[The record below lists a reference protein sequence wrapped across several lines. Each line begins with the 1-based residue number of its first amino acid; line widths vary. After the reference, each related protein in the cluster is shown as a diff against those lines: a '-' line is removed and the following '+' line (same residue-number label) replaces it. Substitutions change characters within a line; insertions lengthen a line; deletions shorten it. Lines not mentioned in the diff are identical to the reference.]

1 MVGTGSPILAG
12 LALALTLGL
21 GHAAVYGPIA
31 AYYCELFPVNIRFS
45 GISICYQMVSV
56 LLGGFTPMVAS
67 VLIVW
72 SGGEIWSVA
81 LLVGVTSLIAGL
93 TLAIS
98 HETAPKVVG
107 SDGSAFVGT
116 RIAATN

>member
-1 MVGTGSPILAG
+1 MVGTGSPILTG

-31 AYYCELFPVNIRFS
+31 AYYCELFPVNVRFS

-56 LLGGFTPMVAS
+56 LLGGFTPLVAS
-67 VLIVW
+67 MLLVW
-72 SGGEIWSVA
+72 SGGAVWSVA
-81 LLVGVTSLIAGL
+81 LLVAITSLIAAL

-98 HETAPKVVG
+98 HETAPKIVG
-107 SDGSAFVGT
+107 SDASAPVT
-116 RIAATN
+116 VQVATN